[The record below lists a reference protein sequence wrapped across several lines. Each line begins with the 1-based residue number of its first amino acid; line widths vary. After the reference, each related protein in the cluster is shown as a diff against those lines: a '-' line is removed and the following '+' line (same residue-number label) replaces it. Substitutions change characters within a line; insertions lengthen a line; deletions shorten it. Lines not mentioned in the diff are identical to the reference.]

1 MLAKFSGL
9 NSKGPYLRLEKQ
21 KENFGVVLTYS
32 INRRPGESNYEV
44 SCRSSATTAKKCTK
58 KRNARAKLFFCQ
70 SKPITF
76 LLLQKI
82 PIVVTLLLSV
92 DIINKTN

>member
-32 INRRPGESNYEV
+32 INRRPGEWNYEV
-44 SCRSSATTAKKCTK
+44 SCRSRATAANKCTK
-58 KRNARAKLFFCQ
+58 KRDPRAKLFFHQ
-70 SKPITF
+70 SKAIAF
-76 LLLQKI
+76 LLLQKNPFCCDPEI
-82 PIVVTLLLSV
+82 LLP
-92 DIINKTN
+92 